1 LGEFVTVSESV
12 RLAALAE
19 LDMVGSDPEERFDR
33 VTRIAKEL
41 FNVPIAEINF
51 IDRDSQYTKSPQ
63 KPGGSTPTP
72 RADSFCDVVVQQADI
87 LVVEDALN
95 DPRFAGRGTVTGEPH
110 IRFYAG
116 RPLSVAEGVRVGT
129 ICLVDTAPRELSD
142 EEADL
147 LGELGEW
154 VERELR
160 GVTAVRGR
168 AATVQQ
174 QMLPAPLHAGG
185 GFTFAGFSR
194 AYEDA
199 AGDYFAWDADPE
211 LNIVHATVTDV
222 MGKGPA
228 AAIIAAAIRS
238 AFQAR
243 PLMAPAEAVAAVNAQ
258 LLRDLSAT
266 GSFATLFHARVDTA
280 TGSVRYA
287 DAGHGLSLI
296 VRRNGTLERLAGT
309 DLPIGIMAN
318 TLWDSHDTSL
328 DHGDALL
335 SCSDG
340 ALELFDGSLEALNRL
355 AELAREHPDDE
366 SFFSALSSLIDSSAP
381 EDDVTIML
389 VRRN

>member
-1 LGEFVTVSESV
+1 VTVSESV

-51 IDRDSQYTKSPQ
+51 IDEDSQYTKSPQ
-63 KPGGSTPTP
+63 KPGGSTPPP

-87 LVVEDALN
+87 VVVEDALD
-95 DPRFAGRGTVTGEPH
+95 DPRFADRGTVTGSPH

-129 ICLVDTAPRELSD
+129 ICLVDTVPRELSSD
-142 EEADL
+142 EAEL
-147 LGELGEW
+147 LGELGQW

-160 GVTAVRGR
+160 DVPHVRGR
-168 AATVQQ
+168 AAAVQQ
-174 QMLPAPLHAGG
+174 QLLPAPLLAGA
-185 GFTFAGFSR
+185 GFTFSGFSR

-199 AGDYFAWDADPE
+199 AGDYFAWTADPDH
-211 LNIVHATVTDV
+211 NVVHATVTDV

-228 AAIIAAAIRS
+228 AAIIASAIRS

-243 PLMAPAEAVAAVNAQ
+243 PLMPPAEAVSAVNSQ
-258 LLRDLSAT
+258 LHGDLSAT
-266 GSFATLFHARVDTA
+266 GSFATLFHARVDTT
-280 TGSVRYA
+280 TGSIRYA
-287 DAGHGLSLI
+287 DAGHGLSVI
-296 VRRNGTLERLAGT
+296 VRQDGALERLAST
-309 DLPIGIMAN
+309 DLPIGIVGDA
-318 TLWDSHDTSL
+318 LWGAHDTSL
-328 DHGDALL
+328 DSGDALL

-340 ALELFDGSLEALNRL
+340 ALDLFDGSLDALNRL
-355 AELAREHPDDE
+355 ADMVQDHPDDE
-366 SFFSALSSLIDSSAP
+366 SFFSALSSLIDTSAP

-389 VRRN
+389 VRRS

>member
-1 LGEFVTVSESV
+1 VTVSEAV

-51 IDRDSQYTKSPQ
+51 IDKDSQYTKSPQ

-72 RADSFCDVVVQQADI
+72 RADSFCDVVVQQPDI

-95 DPRFAGRGTVTGEPH
+95 DPRFVDRGSVTGAPH
-110 IRFYAG
+110 VRFYAG

-129 ICLVDTAPRELSD
+129 ICLVDTVPRELSA

-147 LGELGEW
+147 LGELGQW

-160 GVTAVRGR
+160 AAATVRGR
-168 AATVQQ
+168 AAAVQQ
-174 QMLPAPLHAGG
+174 QLLPAPLHAGA

-199 AGDYFAWDADPE
+199 AGDYFAWHADADG
-211 LNIVHATVTDV
+211 NVVHATVTDV

-228 AAIIAAAIRS
+228 AAIIASAIRS

-243 PLMAPAEAVAAVNAQ
+243 PLMAPAEAVAAVNSQ
-258 LLRDLSAT
+258 LIEDLCAT
-266 GSFATLFHARVDTA
+266 GSFATLFHARVDTT
-280 TGSVRYA
+280 TGSIRYA
-287 DAGHGLSLI
+287 DAGHGLSVI
-296 VRRNGTLERLAGT
+296 VRRDGTLERLASA
-309 DLPIGIMAN
+309 DLPIGIMENAG
-318 TLWDSHDTSL
+318 WGSHDTFL
-328 DHGDALL
+328 DCGEMLF

-340 ALELFDGSLEALNRL
+340 ALELFDGSLDSLDRL
-355 AELAREHPDDE
+355 AQLVQEHGDDE
-366 SFFSALSSLIDSSAP
+366 SFFAALSSLIDTSAP
-381 EDDVTIML
+381 EDDVTLML
-389 VRRN
+389 VRRS